1 MWWRRVFGE
10 QGMPDQL
17 LDAINVLWSSAW
29 VWIPVVV
36 VILIAALA
44 FLTTAIPAS
53 RKSRKGHLSR
63 EELRLLRAFN
73 EQAQGDPRAY
83 LSVEFAAYKAGL
95 QSYDEEV
102 RRLKDLG
109 YLEDS
114 HIESYLRY
122 RPVWITPEG
131 MRRATKRW

>member
-1 MWWRRVFGE
+1 
-10 QGMPDQL
+10 MPDQL
-17 LDAINVLWSSAW
+17 LDAINFLWGSAW
-29 VWIPVVV
+29 GWIAVVV
-36 VILIAALA
+36 VVLILVFASLSR
-44 FLTTAIPAS
+44 AIPT
-53 RKSRKGHLSR
+53 SRKGRKSQLSR
-63 EELRLLRAFN
+63 EELRLLKAFN
-73 EQAQGDPRAY
+73 EQAQGNPRAY
-83 LSVEFAAYKAGL
+83 LSVEFAGYKAGL

-131 MRRATKRW
+131 MRRATER

>member
-1 MWWRRVFGE
+1 
-10 QGMPDQL
+10 MPDLL
-17 LDAINVLWSSAW
+17 LDAINILWGSAW
-29 VWIPVVV
+29 GWMAVVAA
-36 VILIAALA
+36 ILIPALA
-44 FLTTAIPAS
+44 LLTRAIASSS
-53 RKSRKGHLSR
+53 RKSRKSHLTR
-63 EELRLLRAFN
+63 DELRLLRAFN
-73 EQAQGDPRAY
+73 EQAQGNPRAY

-122 RPVWITPEG
+122 RPVWITPKG
-131 MRRATKRW
+131 MRRATER

>member
-1 MWWRRVFGE
+1 VVAEGVRGVG
-10 QGMPDQL
+10 GMPDQL
-17 LDAINVLWSSAW
+17 LDAINFLWGSAW
-29 VWIPVVV
+29 GWIAVVV
-36 VILIAALA
+36 VVLILV
-44 FLTTAIPAS
+44 FAS
-53 RKSRKGHLSR
+53 LSRAMPTSRKGRKSQLSR
-63 EELRLLRAFN
+63 EELRLLKAFN
-73 EQAQGDPRAY
+73 EQAQGNPRAY
-83 LSVEFAAYKAGL
+83 LSVEFAGYKAGL

-131 MRRATKRW
+131 MRRATER

>member
-1 MWWRRVFGE
+1 
-10 QGMPDQL
+10 MPDQI
-17 LDAINVLWSSAW
+17 LDAIDVLWSSMWSGIAL
-29 VWIPVVV
+29 VVA
-36 VILIAALA
+36 ILMLALA
-44 FLTTAIPAS
+44 FLTRAVPSS
-53 RKSRKGHLSR
+53 RKSRKSQLSR
-63 EELRLLRAFN
+63 DELRLLKAFN

-114 HIESYLRY
+114 DIESYLRY

-131 MRRATKRW
+131 MLRATKRR